1 MFIVLDSNIL
11 ISAIIKNSVTR
22 GIILSSNNKF
32 LLPEYSFIEI
42 KKHEEEILYKSKISK
57 QEFIL
62 LMKKLMTYIKIVR
75 TEEIIRY
82 REKAKEII
90 GKIDEDD
97 ILFIACALAFK
108 CPIWN
113 DDKHFKLQ
121 NTIKVYNTKELIEF
135 ILSE

>member
-1 MFIVLDSNIL
+1 
-11 ISAIIKNSVTR
+11 
-22 GIILSSNNKF
+22 
-32 LLPEYSFIEI
+32 
-42 KKHEEEILYKSKISK
+42 
-57 QEFIL
+57 
-62 LMKKLMTYIKIVR
+62 MKKLMTYIKIVR

-108 CPIWN
+108 CPIWS

-121 NTIKVYNTKELIEF
+121 NTIKV
-135 ILSE
+135 